1 VNNTEVA
8 CRKIRAAT
16 TESQVIAAV
25 RQYVAT
31 LEPSDLAGVSLH
43 ALKSCLVQG
52 EETIHSALQMF
63 EDAIGAAEGGKPDPR
78 AADGM
83 RLVLTTAARRI
94 ASISRKKG

>member
-1 VNNTEVA
+1 
-8 CRKIRAAT
+8 
-16 TESQVIAAV
+16 
-25 RQYVAT
+25 
-31 LEPSDLAGVSLH
+31 
-43 ALKSCLVQG
+43 
-52 EETIHSALQMF
+52 MF